1 MVFPVSRRMSG
12 DSKEVQSPIWRLLGT
27 TLLFTAGLMCIAP
40 NPGKANAV
48 GEASAPGKV
57 RIAIVGLNHDHV
69 WGILKDISSEPQAE
83 LVAIAEADNSLVAR
97 AKGRVP
103 ASVAFFGD
111 FIKML
116 DEAKPD
122 AVFATTAND
131 RHLEILRECAKRHI
145 HFSTEKPMAVSG
157 SDAREMARLAQ
168 AAGIKL
174 MVNYW
179 NAWVAPTPA
188 MFQQVRSGAVGPVQ
202 KILVE
207 YGHSGPREIGV
218 SKQFAD
224 WLYDPQKNGGGAI
237 VDFGCYGAEWALWL
251 KGKPARVFATAKM
264 LKLDQHNQVDDDA
277 TLVLDY
283 PDGTAIIQASW
294 DWPYGMERVKVF
306 GPKGS
311 LLATGDQLLF
321 RGAKDKVE
329 SSGLEGMPMSL
340 AALAPEKRNP
350 VSYFVYCIRENRP
363 IEDPVSAKL
372 NVQVVEILDAARASI
387 RSGRAQ
393 PLP

>member
-1 MVFPVSRRMSG
+1 MLLLISQNRSGNSKKIESQLRPRLGMV
-12 DSKEVQSPIWRLLGT
+12 
-27 TLLFTAGLMCIAP
+27 LLFIVAFVGVAP
-40 NPGKANAV
+40 NV
-48 GEASAPGKV
+48 GWAASAAKAPGKV

-83 LVAIAEADNSLVAR
+83 LVAIAEEDSSLTAR

-103 ASVAFFGD
+103 ASVVFYGD
-111 FIKML
+111 FVKML
-116 DEAKPD
+116 DEVKPD
-122 AVFATTAND
+122 AVFATTSND

-157 SDAREMARLAQ
+157 ADAREMAHLAQ

-179 NAWVAPTPA
+179 NAWVPPTPA
-188 MFQQVRSGAVGPVQ
+188 LFQQVHSGAVGPVQ
-202 KILVE
+202 KIVVE
-207 YGHSGPREIGV
+207 YGHSGPKEIGV
-218 SKQFAD
+218 SRQFAE

-251 KGKPARVFATAKM
+251 KGKPARVFATAKK
-264 LKLDQHNQVDDDA
+264 LKTAQHNQVDDDA

-283 PDGTAIIQASW
+283 PDGTAILQASW

-311 LLATGDQLLF
+311 LLATSDQLLF

-329 SSGLEGMPMSL
+329 GGGLEGKPL
-340 AALAPEKRNP
+340 NVAPLAPERSNP
-350 VSYFVYCIRENRP
+350 VSYFVYCIRENKP
-363 IEDPVSAKL
+363 IEDPVSAEL
-372 NVQVVEILDAARASI
+372 NVQVVEILDAARESI

-393 PLP
+393 DLP